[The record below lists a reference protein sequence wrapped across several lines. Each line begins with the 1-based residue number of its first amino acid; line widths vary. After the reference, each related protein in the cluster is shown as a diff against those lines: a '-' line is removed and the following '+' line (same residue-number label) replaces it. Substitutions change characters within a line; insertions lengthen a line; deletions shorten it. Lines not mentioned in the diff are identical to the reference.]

1 MILLKITNAPEVMA
15 SRLGKFL
22 ESLTPDGLDETAVE
36 DIVLSRLVEN
46 LKAEGISGDVLAVR
60 GLDTDAGELRIR
72 ETMRVRRRL
81 QF

>member
-1 MILLKITNAPEVMA
+1 MILLKITNASEVMA

-22 ESLTPDGLDETAVE
+22 ESLTPDRLDETAVE

-46 LKAEGISGDVLAVR
+46 LKAEGISGDVLAVK
-60 GLDTDAGELRIR
+60 GLDTEDGELRIR